1 MSLRVTRVLVWIP
14 VVLCVILA
22 SLAFHYRQQSQ
33 YYQYQWEGALADTD
47 LDMSEPVPVKSSS
60 PRVVYVKEPAATG
73 PDLTG
78 LQNRIAELELQLS
91 GKEALIVS
99 LRQSTVTR
107 PPDQPPKPMDPL
119 LVASRKTND
128 IARHAE
134 AEKKREEFQQKI
146 QNSFARQANFLLN
159 RDTSKMSEE
168 EKVQYEKMVGLL
180 DETWKAAAQMQANL
194 PPKERQ
200 QVMHTLRNNLKALS
214 PLLAT
219 ERTREFYDLGVSLGY
234 NETEAAQFVA
244 YIADVIDV
252 TSVNKLFPKGHT
264 HSAQRGGGGTVG
276 QGNNTAAPASK

>member
-1 MSLRVTRVLVWIP
+1 
-14 VVLCVILA
+14 
-22 SLAFHYRQQSQ
+22 
-33 YYQYQWEGALADTD
+33 
-47 LDMSEPVPVKSSS
+47 
-60 PRVVYVKEPAATG
+60 VKEPAAAG

-107 PPDQPPKPMDPL
+107 PPDQQPKPMDPL